1 MKEVWKLGVP
11 AAMLVVAASVG
22 AMSANRAHAGEYC
35 RTDVTAHMTSCP
47 YSTMEQCQMTRLG
60 NGGDCFRDPTLPGSP
75 GSVNSAGNN
84 ANTGA
89 GNNANT
95 RAFAY
100 QPKGTRGAHRG
111 RYGQAAS
118 PD

>member
-1 MKEVWKLGVP
+1 MKKVWKLGVP

-22 AMSANRAHAGEYC
+22 AMSANRAQAGEYC

-47 YSTMEQCQMTRLG
+47 YSTMEQCKMTQQG
-60 NGGDCFRDPTLPGSP
+60 NGGDCFRDPNLPGSP
-75 GSVNSAGNN
+75 GYMGSQGSDGNSN
-84 ANTGA
+84 
-89 GNNANT
+89 
-95 RAFAY
+95 AFAY
-100 QPKGTRGAHRG
+100 QPNRSRGAHRG